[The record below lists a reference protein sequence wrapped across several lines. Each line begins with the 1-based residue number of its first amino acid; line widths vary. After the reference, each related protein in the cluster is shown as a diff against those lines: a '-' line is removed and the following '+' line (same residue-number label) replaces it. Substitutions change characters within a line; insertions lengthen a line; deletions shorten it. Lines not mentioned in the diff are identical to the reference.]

1 MARRGRGEGSVYQ
14 RKDGSWVAQLNGTYR
29 YAKTEEAAKVKLY
42 KLLAGAE
49 EAKPENITVAKHFDD
64 YLKHVQT
71 NLKPRTVKRYREA
84 IDAHLKPAFGK
95 QKLHTLDPQKIEAM
109 YIKKLEQGLSPASI
123 HVLHAVLSAS
133 MKRAVRLKL
142 IQHNPCQHVEKP
154 KIEGDS
160 EDGEGVKVFDPSEV
174 QAILSA
180 AKSDPLE
187 ALYVLVLST
196 GVRIGEALA
205 IRRGD
210 VDLQAFTLRISRTVY
225 NGVVGTPKSKRSRR
239 TITLPKIAYDALA
252 KHINQGMYV
261 ESDYLFAS
269 QAGTP
274 LWHWAFIT
282 RKYKPLLERAG
293 VSYKN
298 IHTARHT
305 VASTLLAKGLPIPS
319 VACYLGHDAKTLLS
333 TYSHLMPDQMDTVA
347 AAMDS
352 ALGGSL

>member
-29 YAKTEEAAKVKLY
+29 YARDEETAKQKLY

-49 EAKPENITVAKHFDD
+49 EAKPENITVGKHFDD

-95 QKLHTLDPQKIEAM
+95 QKLHTLDAQKIEAM
-109 YIKKLEQGLSPASI
+109 YIKKLEQGISPASI

-142 IQHNPCQHVEKP
+142 LQTNPCKHVDKP
-154 KIEGDS
+154 KIERDS
-160 EDGEGVKVFDPSEV
+160 EDGAVKVFDRSEV
-174 QAILSA
+174 QRILSA

-187 ALYVLVLST
+187 ALYVLIFNT
-196 GVRIGEALA
+196 GLRVGEALA
-205 IRRGD
+205 LKRSD
-210 VDLQAFTLRISRTVY
+210 ADLQAGTLRISRTVY

-239 TITLPKIAYDALA
+239 TITLPKIPHDALA

-274 LWHWAFIT
+274 MWYWAFIT
-282 RKYKPLLERAG
+282 RKYKPLLQRAG
-293 VSYKN
+293 MSYKN

-305 VASTLLAKGLPIPS
+305 VASTLLARGLPITS
-319 VACYLGHDAKTLLS
+319 VARYMGHDEQTLLS

-352 ALGGSL
+352 ALGDSF